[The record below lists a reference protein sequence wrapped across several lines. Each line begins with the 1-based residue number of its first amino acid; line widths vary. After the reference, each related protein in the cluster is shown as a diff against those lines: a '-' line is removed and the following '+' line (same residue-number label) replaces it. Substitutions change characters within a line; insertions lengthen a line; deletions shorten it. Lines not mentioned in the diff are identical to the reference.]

1 MMNLAK
7 GMNALKFSVSTAKS
21 VKPTN
26 AFAGA
31 RFYSNIG
38 KAPFSRLDI
47 LKLSGASLTLKPPS
61 STASSFFEAKS
72 ANKSTH
78 ASAQA
83 TTKRKAFAETAAG
96 KVPVFIT
103 QGDALK
109 ETFFRNQ
116 DSEKA
121 IMAKDL
127 GSVRRQYL
135 RWEDQLPG
143 VQPFYAIKCSP
154 DPMILETLASSGAGF
169 DCATSAEI
177 ELALKTG
184 VGPNEL
190 IFANPVKS
198 LNDIA
203 FARSKG
209 VKKMTFDNV
218 DELYKVHSQFPEA
231 ELVLRLLPDDSGS
244 LMKFGSKFGA
254 EESVAVELLQTA
266 QQLGLKV
273 IGVSFHIG
281 SGCYSPEKYDDA
293 LAMCRRV
300 FDSSAELGLPPMRF
314 LDIGGGFPGL
324 PSNAGGDDLPFER
337 FAGVIR
343 PALDRYFPAEEFPE
357 LQKIGEPGRYFVQTS
372 GVLFAKISGK
382 RVQKKTDDGD
392 KKVLYYINDGVY
404 GSFNCIMYDHYNP
417 VPIPASEYMQKLQ
430 SVGFEDLPA
439 VRAAAPNA
447 DMATMQMGGFT
458 SPMMQQSAAGFATC
472 AAQKTLGTFFGPTC
486 DSMDKI
492 AQDYPIS
499 ELHVGDWVVFENM
512 GAYTTAAATRFN
524 GCPLASYTI
533 PTPSPRLV

>member
-1 MMNLAK
+1 MNISK
-7 GMNALKFSVSTAKS
+7 GLLNNALKFSVSTRF
-21 VKPTN
+21 VKPHD
-26 AFAGA
+26 AFSFAAA
-31 RFYSNIG
+31 RFYSNKG
-38 KAPFSRLDI
+38 TSSRLDT

-61 STASSFFEAKS
+61 VTTSSFFEAKS
-72 ANKSTH
+72 VNKSTH
-78 ASAQA
+78 ASAEVSK
-83 TTKRKAFAETAAG
+83 KRKAFAETAAG

-109 ETFFRNQ
+109 ETFFRNL

-121 IMAKDL
+121 IMSKDL

-198 LNDIA
+198 LDDIS

-218 DELYKVHSQFPEA
+218 DELYKVHRLFPEA

-254 EESVAVELLQTA
+254 DEAVAPELLRTA
-266 QQLGLKV
+266 QELGLNV

-300 FDSSAELGLPPMRF
+300 FDKANELGLPPMRF
-314 LDIGGGFPGL
+314 LDIGGGFPGT
-324 PSNAGGDDLPFER
+324 PSNAGGNDLPFER
-337 FAGVIR
+337 FAAVIR
-343 PALDRYFPAEEFPE
+343 VAMDKYFPAEQFPE

-382 RVQKKTDDGD
+382 RVQKNTGDGQ

-417 VPIPASEYMQKLQ
+417 VPIPAMEYMRALQ
-430 SVGFEDLPA
+430 SNGFDDLPA
-439 VRAAAPNA
+439 VKIPPA
-447 DMATMQMGGFT
+447 DTTMVGH
-458 SPMMQQSAAGFATC
+458 SSSMMQSAGFATSSHST
-472 AAQKTLGTFFGPTC
+472 TLGTFFGPTC

-492 AQDYPIS
+492 CQDYPIS
-499 ELHVGDWVVFENM
+499 ELSVGDWVVFENM

-524 GCPLASYTI
+524 GCPLASVHY
-533 PTPSPRLV
+533 SHSLA